1 MSKELKSFTDQLVA
15 SVLEQKL
22 IKLTFG
28 KTIKSNELV
37 NIYGK
42 IVSIKKELMLSL
54 TYRYKTRDEVKN
66 ISVSEIGV
74 FVEGLVPT
82 DFKHLLLIT
91 DTQELTLMYSKKF
104 KPTLKSVEVAREKY
118 EVLDHDKQ
126 KIKHISLN
134 ESFLIELGVSTQEG
148 ELIPKMADKYRQINK
163 YIEIIESHLRRIDCT
178 KRLNVV
184 DMGSGKG
191 YLTFALYR
199 YLQDKNIDCIIKGV
213 ELRDELVEKCN
224 RIANKCGLDG
234 LEFVSKRIED
244 FKSSEIDVLI
254 ALHACDTA
262 TDDAIAAG
270 VKNDAQ
276 LLVCAPCCHKQV
288 RKAIDFNQTTNPIL
302 SHGIF
307 IERSCEM
314 LTDTVR
320 AMVLESK
327 GYKTKVFE
335 FVSQEHTRKNIMLTG
350 IKTGEIRDL
359 SLEIKNLKQQYGLD
373 EHYLEGVIG

>member
-1 MSKELKSFTDQLVA
+1 MSQELKSFTDQLIA
-15 SVLEQKL
+15 SIIEQRL

-28 KTIKSNELV
+28 KTINSNELL

-42 IVSIKKELMLSL
+42 VVSIKRELMLSL
-54 TYRYKTRDEVKN
+54 TYRYKTRDEVRN
-66 ISVSEIGV
+66 LSTNEIAK
-74 FVEGLVPT
+74 FIEELVPN

-126 KIKHISLN
+126 KIKHISLK
-134 ESFLIELGVSTQEG
+134 ESFLIELGVSTQSG

-163 YIEIIESHLRRIDCT
+163 YIEIIESHLKQIDCS
-178 KRLNVV
+178 KQLNIV

-199 YLQDKNIDCIIKGV
+199 YLQDKNIDCAIKGV
-213 ELRDELVEKCN
+213 ELRDELVDKCN
-224 RIANKCGLDG
+224 GIAKKCSLDG

-244 FKSSEIDVLI
+244 FKSNEIDVLI

-270 VKNDAQ
+270 VKSDAQ
-276 LLVCAPCCHKQV
+276 LIVCAPCCHKQV
-288 RKAIDFNQTTNPIL
+288 RKAIDFKSNENPIL
-302 SHGIF
+302 NHGIF

-314 LTDTVR
+314 LTDTIR
-320 AMVLESK
+320 AMILESK

-335 FVSQEHTRKNIMLTG
+335 FISQEHTRKNVMLTA
-350 IKTGEIRDL
+350 IRTGESKDMSQSI
-359 SLEIKNLKQQYGLD
+359 SALKQQYGLNK
-373 EHYLEGVIG
+373 HYLEDVL